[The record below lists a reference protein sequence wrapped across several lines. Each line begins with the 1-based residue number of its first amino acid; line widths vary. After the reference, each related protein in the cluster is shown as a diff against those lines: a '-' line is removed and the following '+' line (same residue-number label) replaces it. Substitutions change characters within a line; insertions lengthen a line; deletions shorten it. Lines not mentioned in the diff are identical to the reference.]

1 MAEETEK
8 KPFTKVPNSLARCG
22 KKLSMQAKVLMV
34 YLLSNTAKFNAE
46 SLSYRTMM
54 HYTGLSRNTVYKA
67 LYELIEAGLVIADK
81 KTGKSDKGTGYIFWS
96 LRTVDAD
103 EVFPP
108 EVNTSQVNTSQVN
121 TSQVNTSQ
129 RPIEDY
135 RRRRSPSSRR
145 STPSTP
151 STEDHSQ
158 RTTTAAPP
166 TASERAGSADGA
178 GESAEPSSDVL
189 DDVYQEF
196 AERHREGEF
205 DRFLRYNRKT
215 GWQMSAYDA
224 AHEWLSK
231 ERPDRSRKPKA
242 AGGGER
248 LPESVAGAM
257 EQVRAMCGRLAG
269 VNEALARKAAGWFK
283 LAGICCTANPGN
295 TKAPAKLMENAREFL
310 RRCPLFLDGEDA
322 GFGEF
327 VDSLVTK

>member
-1 MAEETEK
+1 MTEETEK

-121 TSQVNTSQ
+121 TSQ

-145 STPSTP
+145 PAPSTP

-158 RTTTAAPP
+158 RTTTAEPSAVSGSE
-166 TASERAGSADGA
+166 ASGGA
-178 GESAEPSSDVL
+178 GGAAEPSSDVL
-189 DDVYQEF
+189 DDVYQKF
-196 AERHREGEF
+196 AEKHREGEF

-224 AHEWLSK
+224 AAEWLSK
-231 ERPDRSRKPKA
+231 PRPDRSRKPKGS
-242 AGGGER
+242 GGA
-248 LPESVAGAM
+248 LPRSSAELM
-257 EQVRAMCGRLAG
+257 EEIRAMCGRLRQKDS
-269 VNEALARKAAGWFK
+269 ALAVSVLGWLSQMESCFT
-283 LAGICCTANPGN
+283 GNPGDGRVER
-295 TKAPAKLMENAREFL
+295 KFAKDAQEFL
-310 RRCPLFLDGEDA
+310 RRCREFLA
-322 GFGEF
+322 GGGTGLVEF
-327 VDSLVTK
+327 VAGLA